1 MGSDFM
7 ERRYQILEMLKK
19 SKRPIKGKELAEFF
33 GVTRQVIVSD
43 IAQLREEGYKVVS
56 TRDGYMLDAGEHVRR
71 IVAVKHTAEEIYE
84 ELRTIVENGGKVIDV
99 IVEHPIYG
107 EIIGRIDVES
117 IDDVE
122 KFVSALVASNTKPL
136 LEISGGVHLHTIE
149 APDEQTMERI
159 LEAIKKYRI
168 NK

>member
-1 MGSDFM
+1 M
-7 ERRYQILEMLKK
+7 ERRYKILEILKR
-19 SKRPIKGKELAEFF
+19 SKRPIKGKELAEMF
-33 GVTRQVIVSD
+33 GVTRQVVVSD
-43 IAQLREEGYKVVS
+43 IAQLREEGYRVVS
-56 TRDGYMLDAGEHVRR
+56 TRDGYLLDTGERVRR
-71 IVAVKHTAEEIYE
+71 VVAVKHGADEIYD
-84 ELRTIVENGGKVIDV
+84 ELKIIVENGGRVLDV

-122 KFVSALVASNTKPL
+122 KFVSALATSNTKPL

-149 APDEQTMERI
+149 APDEQTMEKI